1 MSARNR
7 IWLRLS
13 STIEAAKVASRAAIG
28 GALISGRTVVRLI
41 TQPISALAAAT
52 ASRASHH
59 GHPSTLMNH
68 QPSIA
73 PNPTMEPWAKLTTP
87 VTPKIREMP
96 TATRA

>member
-1 MSARNR
+1 M
-7 IWLRLS
+7 
-13 STIEAAKVASRAAIG
+13 ASRAAIG